1 MGWILLIAFIGVPL
15 IEIAVFI
22 QVGGL
27 LGLWPT
33 LLIVVLT
40 AVAGTAL
47 LRRQGLATL
56 RRAQQNVSNGELP
69 VAEIFDAV
77 CLLVAGA
84 LLLTPGFVT
93 DGIGAVLLVPA
104 LRAALRRSLAKR
116 FVESGNVWVNGE
128 PLHGRPHP
136 AHRSSDGSF
145 TIDGDYTDVSETQG
159 ATDGPAS
166 DKRDGESGNEGPGAR
181 RPPDS
186 HRQ

>member
-1 MGWILLIAFIGVPL
+1 LGWILLIAFIGGPL
-15 IEIAVFI
+15 TEIAVFI
-22 QVGGL
+22 QVGGI

-33 LLIVVLT
+33 LAVVVLT

-56 RRAQQNVSNGELP
+56 QRAQQNVANGELP
-69 VAEIFDAV
+69 GAEIFDAV

-93 DGIGAVLLVPA
+93 DGVGALLLVPP
-104 LRAALRRSLAKR
+104 LRAALRRGLAR
-116 FVESGNVWVNGE
+116 RLSENGTVWVDGE
-128 PLHGRPHP
+128 PLHHHQQTTRP
-136 AHRSSDGSF
+136 DGGPPF
-145 TIDGDYTDVSETQG
+145 TIDGDYEDVSATQG
-159 ATDGPAS
+159 ATDGPSS
-166 DKRDGESGNEGPGAR
+166 DKRGVESGNEGPGSR